1 MTRINNLFKKYDIYI
16 MITLVLLAPWIYVS
30 SIQKELVKKDQLI
43 QKQDIALIQLQ
54 DTISKQGEDI
64 QKFLDH
70 QGIIV
75 KDINQELVS
84 LHQTRHPKRTILNL
98 SLPGNCREEV
108 LEFQK
113 LSVSLMESIR

>member
-1 MTRINNLFKKYDIYI
+1 MIRINNLFKKYDIYI

-70 QGIIV
+70 QGILV

-113 LSVSLMESIR
+113 LSVSLM